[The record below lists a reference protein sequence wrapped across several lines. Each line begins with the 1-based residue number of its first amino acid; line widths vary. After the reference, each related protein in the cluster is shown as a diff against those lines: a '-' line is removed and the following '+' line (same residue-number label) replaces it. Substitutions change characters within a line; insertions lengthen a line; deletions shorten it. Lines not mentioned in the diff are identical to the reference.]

1 MRFRRPEFII
11 IAIVALAGTS
21 LIASGLQASQTPRRA
36 GPCIVKPTST
46 VVDSEVVELGREFQ
60 PSRRNGARLQVG
72 GNITDV
78 VWVRNHTDCPV
89 TISKQG
95 YGVGGAT
102 GEFIE
107 VPPRGFYEGHFWV
120 PWRDSPGGEVLNVS
134 ISGRPYFYVWQMAGR
149 LAFLSDASYQRAV
162 TDPAGLRANWG
173 RSPSVPGLSIEGGR
187 RILHIAVDKHGK
199 PFFKFE
205 GMPEE

>member
-1 MRFRRPEFII
+1 MT
-11 IAIVALAGTS
+11 LA
-21 LIASGLQASQTPRRA
+21 ASEAQASQTSRRP

-46 VVDSEVVELGREFQ
+46 VVDTQVVELGREFQ
-60 PSRRNGARLQVG
+60 PSRRNGAKLQVG

-78 VWVRNHTDCPV
+78 VWVMNPSNCPV

-107 VPPRGFYEGHFWV
+107 VPPRGSYEGHFWV
-120 PWRDSPGGEVLNVS
+120 LWRDTPSGQSMWIS

-149 LAFLSDASYQRAV
+149 IAFLSDASYQRAV
-162 TDPAGLRANWG
+162 ADWDAYKASYG
-173 RSPSVPGLSIEGGR
+173 RSLSVPGLSIEGGR
-187 RILHIAVDKHGK
+187 RILHIAVTKEGE

>member
-1 MRFRRPEFII
+1 MRAFYLAF
-11 IAIVALAGTS
+11 ALAAAAGAVA
-21 LIASGLQASQTPRRA
+21 ASPAAASQTTRRP
-36 GPCIVKPTST
+36 GPCNVNSTDT
-46 VVDSEVVELGREFQ
+46 VVDSEVVDLGRAYQ
-60 PSRRNGARLQVG
+60 PSRRTGAKLQVG

-78 VWVRNHTDCPV
+78 VWVMNHSNCPV

-107 VPPRGFYEGHFWV
+107 VPPRGSYEGHFWV
-120 PWRDSPGGEVLNVS
+120 PWRDTPVGQSMWIS
-134 ISGRPYFYVWQMAGR
+134 IAGRPYFYVWQMAGR
-149 LAFLSDASYQRAV
+149 LAFQSDAAYQRAAAV
-162 TDPAGLRANWG
+162 WDGYRANYG

-187 RILHIAVDKHGK
+187 RILHVDVTDDGK

>member
-1 MRFRRPEFII
+1 MRITACCVAIAGLAASAALVPSAEASQSPRRP
-11 IAIVALAGTS
+11 
-21 LIASGLQASQTPRRA
+21 
-36 GPCIVKPTST
+36 GPCVVKPNST
-46 VVDSEVVELGREFQ
+46 VVDSEVVELGREFS
-60 PSRRNGARLQVG
+60 PTRRNGAKLQVG

-78 VWVRNHTDCPV
+78 VWIRNHSNCPV

-120 PWRDSPGGEVLNVS
+120 PWRDSPGGQSMWIS

-149 LAFLSDASYQRAV
+149 VAFLSDASYQRLAA
-162 TDPAGLRANWG
+162 DWDAYKASYG

-187 RILHIAVDKHGK
+187 RILHIAVDKDGK